1 MKCELICFDIDG
13 TLLNDNK
20 ELLFQDQKALQNVAN
35 KGVKI
40 ALASGRMPAGV
51 EVIEKNIGVQCI
63 KICNAGTYTLF
74 QDKVLSAEYLSTDIM
89 NNIYIE
95 IAQKNNVPLWIF
107 RNRKWY
113 VTGIDKYV
121 EREIKIIG
129 CQPDVADAE
138 ELVSQWKKE
147 KTGPSKL
154 VIAAEANKISKIY
167 NEIRDKNWQ
176 GVDIARSAE
185 TFLEIFPEKIDKGR
199 ALEAVCEK
207 LGIDI
212 KNTVAFGDQ
221 ELDIPMINKAGIGVA
236 MGNAI
241 EELKEKADFV
251 TKTNNEAGVAYAL
264 EHILPENHIL

>member
-40 ALASGRMPAGV
+40 ALASGRMPAGG

-138 ELVSQWKKE
+138 ELLSQ
-147 KTGPSKL
+147 
-154 VIAAEANKISKIY
+154 
-167 NEIRDKNWQ
+167 
-176 GVDIARSAE
+176 
-185 TFLEIFPEKIDKGR
+185 
-199 ALEAVCEK
+199 
-207 LGIDI
+207 
-212 KNTVAFGDQ
+212 
-221 ELDIPMINKAGIGVA
+221 
-236 MGNAI
+236 
-241 EELKEKADFV
+241 
-251 TKTNNEAGVAYAL
+251 
-264 EHILPENHIL
+264 

>member
-1 MKCELICFDIDG
+1 MHK
-13 TLLNDNK
+13 
-20 ELLFQDQKALQNVAN
+20 
-35 KGVKI
+35 
-40 ALASGRMPAGV
+40 
-51 EVIEKNIGVQCI
+51 
-63 KICNAGTYTLF
+63 
-74 QDKVLSAEYLSTDIM
+74 
-89 NNIYIE
+89 
-95 IAQKNNVPLWIF
+95 KNNVPLWIF

-185 TFLEIFPEKIDKGR
+185 TFLEIFPEK
-199 ALEAVCEK
+199 
-207 LGIDI
+207 
-212 KNTVAFGDQ
+212 N
-221 ELDIPMINKAGIGVA
+221 
-236 MGNAI
+236 
-241 EELKEKADFV
+241 
-251 TKTNNEAGVAYAL
+251 
-264 EHILPENHIL
+264 